1 MNDSV
6 RLLLIDDHTIF
17 RESLFRLL
25 AAESGL
31 QVVGHCATI
40 SEARN
45 ILSETLVHVVLL
57 DYDLGEEAGTMLLRY
72 LNETSSNA
80 RALMLTAGM
89 MASAT
94 LEALDAGAA
103 GVVLKHSGTHQLLE
117 AIDRV
122 SKGEAWW
129 DPGIVRTALSRAK
142 EDGDRD
148 NDREVTAREITVRQ
162 RHVLRCI
169 LDGLTNKEIAVR
181 LNSSETAVKASI
193 QELFNKA
200 GVRTRS
206 QLVRVAI
213 EHFSSQWLH
222 DAN

>member
-17 RESLFRLL
+17 RESLLRLL
-25 AAESGL
+25 STETGL
-31 QVVGHCATI
+31 QVVGHCSTI
-40 SEARN
+40 SEARK
-45 ILSETLVHVVLL
+45 ILSETLVNVVLL
-57 DYDLGEEAGTMLLRY
+57 DYDLGEEAGTSLLRY
-72 LNETSSNA
+72 LSDTSSSA

-94 LEALDAGAA
+94 LDALNAGAA
-103 GVVLKHSGTHQLLE
+103 GMVLKHSGTHHLLE

-122 SKGEAWW
+122 SKGGAWW
-129 DPGIVRTALSRAK
+129 DTGILRFALSRAR
-142 EDGDRD
+142 EDGDHEVKARD
-148 NDREVTAREITVRQ
+148 VTERQ
-162 RHVLRCI
+162 RRVLRCI
-169 LDGLTNKEIAVR
+169 LDGLTNKEIAVH
-181 LNSSETAVKASI
+181 LDSSETAIKASI

-213 EHFSSQWLH
+213 ERFSSDWLQ